1 MILSKTDQIA
11 LDKNDSNHFLNKGA
25 NLYTKEQYEDAVEYY
40 HLAATMG
47 NNRAASNLG
56 YCYLYGRHCEK
67 NPSLA
72 IAYFKLA
79 DERSDDDQVEEASY
93 KLGDIY
99 EKGEFVEKDDE
110 LAYYYYDRA
119 IRKINRWD
127 DEAYESNPS
136 LCYAVARAIM
146 PEGIGPTDIKEAYR
160 LLKFARTGYEN
171 NIENG
176 FKPHEEYLERVKAL
190 LENPIFA
197 EYIEEDHKREEEAAN
212 TKAEDS
218 EEDD

>member
-25 NLYTKEQYEDAVEYY
+25 NLYAKGQYEDAVEYY
-40 HLAATMG
+40 HLAAAMG

-56 YCYLYGRHCEK
+56 YSYLYGRHCEK

-79 DERSDDDQVEEASY
+79 DERSDENEVTEEASY

-99 EKGEFVEKDDE
+99 EKGEYVEKDDE

-119 IRKINRWD
+119 IRRIARWD
-127 DEAYESNPS
+127 KDEYEQNPS

-146 PEGIGPTDIKEAYR
+146 PEGIGLTDIKEAYR
-160 LLKFARTGYEN
+160 LLKLARTGYEK

-176 FKPHEEYLERVKAL
+176 FEPHEECLQQVETL
-190 LENPIFA
+190 LESPIFTK
-197 EYIEEDHKREEEAAN
+197 YIEEDRKREEA
-212 TKAEDS
+212 KKSQDEDS
-218 EEDD
+218 EEDE